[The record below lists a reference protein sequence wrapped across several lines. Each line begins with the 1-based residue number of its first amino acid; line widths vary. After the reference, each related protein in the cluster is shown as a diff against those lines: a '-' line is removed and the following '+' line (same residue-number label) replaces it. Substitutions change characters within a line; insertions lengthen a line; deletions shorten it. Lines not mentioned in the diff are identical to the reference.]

1 MVEPVAPS
9 ERPLALC
16 AEDDPRAWRMI
27 AEELAR
33 HGLTPVW
40 CPTIE
45 AAKRAL
51 RARPSLMLIDLGL
64 PDGDGLEVLREL
76 HRRWPEV
83 PGVIVTVDDRPERVV
98 AALHQGACGYLL
110 KEDLGLRLPSVIEE
124 ALMGALPLSARA
136 ADAVR
141 RQLQWG
147 DSEASAA
154 ASLTAVEIDLLSGL
168 ALGLSYE
175 QCALRGGVTI
185 NTVRSHVRTVY
196 HKLEVTSKTE
206 AVLTALRLG
215 LIRSY

>member
-51 RARPSLMLIDLGL
+51 RARPSLMLIDLG
-64 PDGDGLEVLREL
+64 
-76 HRRWPEV
+76 
-83 PGVIVTVDDRPERVV
+83 VTVDDRPERVV

-196 HKLEVTSKTE
+196 RKLEVTSKTE